1 MYYIYDEPFETKEE
15 AWESFVDEFDF
26 TESCA
31 LDELCEKMRI
41 DKDELLG
48 RFLLLSL
55 RGERF
60 EDTEKI
66 IEALEEVFA
75 NNLREEEDEGDED
88 GD

>member
-1 MYYIYDEPFETKEE
+1 MYYIEDEAFETKEE

-31 LDELCEKMRI
+31 LDELCEKMCV

-66 IEALEEVFA
+66 IEALIEVFED
-75 NNLREEEDEGDED
+75 NLREEDEDEGEDE
-88 GD
+88 

>member
-1 MYYIYDEPFETKEE
+1 MYYIYDEAFETKEE

-31 LDELCEKMRI
+31 LDELCEKMRV

-66 IEALEEVFA
+66 IEALIEVFED
-75 NNLREEEDEGDED
+75 NLREEDEDEEEDE
-88 GD
+88 